1 MAKEHLFLK
10 ALKGDKVGR
19 PPVWLMR
26 QAGRYL
32 PEYMVLK
39 RKYDFFTRIRTPELA
54 TEITIQPIDI
64 VGPDAAILFSD
75 ILIIPE
81 AMGVEVQMIPGKGP
95 YLPKTMQTKADIDAL
110 RVKDAEFDLQYVYD
124 AIKLTKQELADR
136 VPLIGFAGAPF
147 TIFCYMVEGEGSKTF
162 SKAKALCFAEPVLAK
177 SLLSKITDV
186 TIAYLLQKIEA
197 GADAIQVFDSWS
209 GLLSPADFMEFSFP
223 YLKRIHDAIKAHV
236 PVILFPKGSDYA
248 LPALNDLN
256 PSAIGLDW
264 TISPE
269 NARKLAPDVSL
280 QGNFD
285 PSKLFMNR
293 TEIMKQTKAMIDQFG
308 MQKYI
313 ANLGHGMMPTIPVDS
328 VKAFIEA
335 VKTYEEL

>member
-1 MAKEHLFLK
+1 MNKEHLFLR
-10 ALKGDKVGR
+10 ALKGEMVER

-75 ILIIPE
+75 ILVIPE

-95 YLPKTMQTKADIDAL
+95 FLPKTMKSKSDIDAL
-110 RVKDAEFDLQYVYD
+110 KVKDAECDLQYVYD
-124 AIKLTKQELADR
+124 AIRLTKRELAGR

-162 SKAKALCFAEPVLAK
+162 SKAKALCFAEPKLAK

-186 TIAYLLQKIEA
+186 TIAYLLKKIEA

-209 GLLSPADFMEFSFP
+209 GLLSPVDFMEFAFP
-223 YLKRIHDAIKAHV
+223 YMQRIHNAIKAHV

-248 LPALNDLN
+248 LEELNSLR

-264 TISPE
+264 TISP
-269 NARKLAPDVSL
+269 ARARSLAPDVTL

-285 PSKLFMNR
+285 PSKLYMSR
-293 TEIMKQTKAMIDQFG
+293 QEIMKQTKEMIDQFG
-308 MQKYI
+308 VQKYV

-335 VKTYEEL
+335 VKTYE

>member
-1 MAKEHLFLK
+1 MSKEHLFLR
-10 ALKGDKVGR
+10 ALRGEQVER

-32 PEYMVLK
+32 PEYMELK

-75 ILIIPE
+75 ILVIPE
-81 AMGVEVQMIPGKGP
+81 AMGVEVQMIAGKGP
-95 YLPKTMQTKADIDAL
+95 YLPKTMQTKEDIDNL

-124 AIKLTKQELADR
+124 AIRLTKQELAGR

-162 SKAKALCFAEPVLAK
+162 SKAKSLCFAEPALAK

-186 TIAYLLQKIEA
+186 TIAYLLKKIEA

-209 GLLSPADFMEFSFP
+209 GLLSPHDFMEFSFP
-223 YLKRIHDAIKAHV
+223 YLQRIHDAIRSKV

-248 LPALNDLN
+248 LKELNDLN
-256 PSAIGLDW
+256 PAAIGLDW
-264 TISPE
+264 TISPKK
-269 NARKLAPDVSL
+269 ARQLAPDVTL

-285 PSKLFMNR
+285 PSKLYMSR
-293 TEIMKQTKAMIDQFG
+293 EEIMRQTTDMIHQFG
-308 MQKYI
+308 MQRYV

-335 VKTYEEL
+335 VKSYEEL